1 MAGCL
6 LWVAMVTFTSSR
18 ANDPVRALIFVL
30 TLILVAQPLSAQR
43 SSPAPIKFGKW
54 LLLAGAVGLNVAAS
68 REHERADSVFGDL
81 TARCAIDPT
90 LCDVGDGGMY
100 LDPESEF
107 LYQTSLAY
115 DRRARNYL
123 FGGQGALLGAA
134 VLFVWEFSRPKDDP
148 ENIPFE
154 PTVSFLPRSTEI
166 GLRLT
171 F

>member
-1 MAGCL
+1 MRAIL
-6 LWVAMVTFTSSR
+6 LVL
-18 ANDPVRALIFVL
+18 ALL
-30 TLILVAQPLSAQR
+30 TVSQPLSAQR

-54 LLLAGAVGLNVAAS
+54 ILLAGAVGLNFAAS

-81 TARCAIDPT
+81 TARCATDLS
-90 LCDVGDGGMY
+90 LCAVGDDGAY
-100 LDPESEF
+100 LDAESEF

-115 DRRARNYL
+115 DRRARNFL

-154 PTVSFLPRSTEI
+154 PTVTFLPHSTEI
-166 GLRLT
+166 GLRVAW
-171 F
+171 

>member
-1 MAGCL
+1 M
-6 LWVAMVTFTSSR
+6 
-18 ANDPVRALIFVL
+18 RALLLCIML
-30 TLILVAQPLSAQR
+30 ALVAQPLATKPLAAQR

-54 LLLAGAVGLNVAAS
+54 ALLAGAIGLNFAAS

-81 TARCAIDPT
+81 TARCVPDPT
-90 LCDVGDGGMY
+90 LCDVGDDGSY
-100 LDPESEF
+100 LDAESEF

-115 DRRARNYL
+115 DRRARNFL

-154 PTVSFLPRSTEI
+154 PTVNFLPHSTEI
-166 GLRLT
+166 GVRVAW
-171 F
+171 

>member
-1 MAGCL
+1 MR
-6 LWVAMVTFTSSR
+6 V
-18 ANDPVRALIFVL
+18 LITCVVL
-30 TLILVAQPLSAQR
+30 ALVAQPLAAQR

-54 LLLAGAVGLNVAAS
+54 ALLVGAVGLNFAAS

-81 TARCAIDPT
+81 TARCVPDRA
-90 LCDVGDGGMY
+90 LCDVGEDGAY
-100 LDPESEF
+100 LDAESEF

-154 PTVSFLPRSTEI
+154 PTVNFLPHSTEI
-166 GLRLT
+166 GVRVA

>member
-1 MAGCL
+1 M
-6 LWVAMVTFTSSR
+6 
-18 ANDPVRALIFVL
+18 RALIL
-30 TLILVAQPLSAQR
+30 CIMLALVAQPLAAQR

-54 LLLAGAVGLNVAAS
+54 ALLAGAIGLNLAAS

-81 TARCAIDPT
+81 TASCALDLT
-90 LCDVGDGGMY
+90 LCDVGDDGSY
-100 LDPESEF
+100 LDAESEF

-115 DRRARNYL
+115 DRRARNFL

-154 PTVSFLPRSTEI
+154 PTVSFQPHSTEI
-166 GLRLT
+166 GVRVAW
-171 F
+171 